1 MEKKL
6 EKKFIDNLTTGQSEL
21 LSRIRREKFEDYQEV
36 EIPEFK
42 RIKLTDNKIPEYQ
55 PYNKNYLK
63 HNTIDS
69 SIIVKKLTDSLNNE
83 EEIIEY
89 LNFFSD
95 SELNSGIDKK
105 YTLLAESLYNAGLF
119 IKAPAGEKFS
129 IPVEAIYEFDEKN
142 SFLIDNNLIVAEE
155 NSNLTVVF
163 DYRLIDKNTEAFHN
177 GLTRIVVKEGAVLNI
192 IKVQR
197 LNDKSTNFDTNI
209 SAVENNGKLN
219 FIPIE
224 IGAKSTITSSENNLL
239 ADGSSAS
246 ISSIYFGDGDR
257 KMDLSYRMN
266 HSGRHS
272 SSQIETKGVLKD
284 RSEKVFR
291 GDLYFKKGASLADGS
306 EREEILML
314 DPTVKSDSIP
324 ALFTEEDNVE
334 GEHAVSAGQLDENL
348 LFYLMSRGLDEKK
361 AKMLVI
367 EAAFNP
373 IFDKIPL
380 NDLKGSVIN
389 EVKHRLEI

>member
-1 MEKKL
+1 M
-6 EKKFIDNLTTGQSEL
+6 
-21 LSRIRREKFEDYQEV
+21 
-36 EIPEFK
+36 
-42 RIKLTDNKIPEYQ
+42 
-55 PYNKNYLK
+55 
-63 HNTIDS
+63 
-69 SIIVKKLTDSLNNE
+69 
-83 EEIIEY
+83 
-89 LNFFSD
+89 
-95 SELNSGIDKK
+95 
-105 YTLLAESLYNAGLF
+105 
-119 IKAPAGEKFS
+119 
-129 IPVEAIYEFDEKN
+129 
-142 SFLIDNNLIVAEE
+142 
-155 NSNLTVVF
+155 
-163 DYRLIDKNTEAFHN
+163 
-177 GLTRIVVKEGAVLNI
+177 
-192 IKVQR
+192 
-197 LNDKSTNFDTNI
+197 NDKSTNFDTNI

-334 GEHAVSAGQLDENL
+334 GEHAVSAGQLDEDR
-348 LFYLMSRGLDEKK
+348 LFYLMSRGMDEKQ
-361 AKMLVI
+361 AKKLII

-373 IFDKIPL
+373 IFEKIPL

>member
-1 MEKKL
+1 MEKQTDR
-6 EKKFIDNLTTGQSEL
+6 KFIDNLTTGQSEL
-21 LSRIRREKFEDYQEV
+21 LSRIRREKFKKYQEV
-36 EIPEFK
+36 EIPDFK
-42 RIKLTDNKIPEYQ
+42 RIKMVDNEIPEYRS
-55 PYNKNYLK
+55 YNKNYLK
-63 HNTIDS
+63 SNSVHKDL
-69 SIIVKKLTDSLNNE
+69 IVKKLTDSLDNE
-83 EEIIEY
+83 EEIIGY
-89 LNFFSD
+89 LKGFEDLN
-95 SELNSGIDKK
+95 LNSGIDKK

-119 IKAPAGEKFS
+119 IKASAGQTFS
-129 IPVEAIYEFDEKN
+129 IPVEAVYEFDREN
-142 SFLIDNNLIVAEE
+142 GFLIDNNLIIAEE

-163 DYRLIDKNTEAFHN
+163 DYRLNDKDVEVFHN
-177 GLTRIVVKEGAVLNI
+177 GLTRIVVKDNAVLNI

-197 LNDKSTNFDTNI
+197 LNDKSTNFDTNVSI
-209 SAVENNGKLN
+209 VENKGELN

-239 ADGSSAS
+239 AEGSTAA

-257 KMDLSYRMN
+257 KMDLSFKMN

-284 RSEKVFR
+284 RSQKVFR
-291 GDLYFKKGASLADGS
+291 GDLYFKKGAALASGS

-334 GEHAVSAGQLDENL
+334 GEHAVSAGQLDGNL

-389 EVKHRLEI
+389 EVKHRLEG